1 MSRSA
6 PLQRKPDRERGDV
19 DLVLVMATLGV
30 LVWVLGPWL
39 VAIVQALDA
48 TEELTQVAWSLARR
62 AELTATPPPPTVTVP
77 GLGEVQVDWRGTLGR
92 CGMVT
97 VVARSALPL
106 PLALTSSPPA
116 PSPSPGAQ
124 RWPEMRSPTARR
136 SGPAVRSEPEY
147 GSALVLVPVIA
158 LVAATTIAVVAAIG
172 TLAIWHARLRTLA
185 ASCALYGARALS
197 LSTWLATGT
206 IELSAPRAASEV
218 ARCLASASVPGLQWS
233 TRVSGLATLTV
244 QLSAPVTVPVA
255 SWLLGAPPTVHA
267 IASASE
273 VPRTV
278 LGGPSLG

>member
-1 MSRSA
+1 MSRST

-106 PLALTSSPPA
+106 PL
-116 PSPSPGAQ
+116 
-124 RWPEMRSPTARR
+124 
-136 SGPAVRSEPEY
+136 
-147 GSALVLVPVIA
+147 
-158 LVAATTIAVVAAIG
+158 
-172 TLAIWHARLRTLA
+172 RLDV
-185 ASCALYGARALS
+185 
-197 LSTWLATGT
+197 LATG
-206 IELSAPRAASEV
+206 S
-218 ARCLASASVPGLQWS
+218 LA
-233 TRVSGLATLTV
+233 VSGRATVAGDAFTNGQTV
-244 QLSAPVTVPVA
+244 GSC
-255 SWLLGAPPTVHA
+255 GA
-267 IASASE
+267 
-273 VPRTV
+273 
-278 LGGPSLG
+278 L